1 MLNVS
6 NSFAFQK
13 RGPQRS
19 VDVIVSAAFLI
30 TLLLLSFLS
39 VECLKVGV
47 DSTVTDVG
55 MELARLQS
63 SVFMTRILAI
73 ELTFLTHSI
82 VLSSQRLSV
91 QCIPVN

>member
-1 MLNVS
+1 MAHNSKCLTVS

-39 VECLKVGV
+39 VECLKVSM
-47 DSTVTDVG
+47 DNTVTDVHV
-55 MELARLQS
+55 ELAGLQS
-63 SVFMTRILAI
+63 TVFMGRKDTGHG
-73 ELTFLTHSI
+73 TDTPDSHYS
-82 VLSSQRLSV
+82 
-91 QCIPVN
+91 